1 MDEGANAH
9 TPGPYLDDGEHRS
22 VQTRAAHRPQS
33 LATLQPLD
41 MHLRTGRLGMR
52 EHVERLKGGKGLRA
66 MWSAGLDAPMLAIV
80 EVWFRGCLLYT
91 SDAADEEDSVDLGG
105 RAAASSHA

>member
-1 MDEGANAH
+1 
-9 TPGPYLDDGEHRS
+9 
-22 VQTRAAHRPQS
+22 
-33 LATLQPLD
+33 

-80 EVWFRGCLLYT
+80 EVWFRGVDIRT
-91 SDAADEEDSVDLGG
+91 SNHWVLHGVDSCSMSFE
-105 RAAASSHA
+105 RACAQG